1 MDYNELRKIAR
12 TASPGPWT
20 ATGSTDGGGTPQ
32 AGVYTATGPLTWDD
46 HGGDVFLPEDAVFIA
61 TFNPEMI
68 LDLLDRLEENQ

>member
-1 MDYNELRKIAR
+1 MDYNELREIAR

-20 ATGSTDGGGTPQ
+20 ATGEVDWDGTPQ
-32 AGVYTATGPLTWDD
+32 AGVVTRNGALTWDD
-46 HGGDVFLPEDAVFIA
+46 HGGDVFRPQDAVFIA